1 MLPRRLALALAA
13 ALGLAGAALPGCA
26 VVNVAGA
33 AAGAVIGVAGAVVGT
48 GVRVGGK
55 VIEKTI
61 DVAVPSGD

>member
-1 MLPRRLALALAA
+1 MAI
-13 ALGLAGAALPGCA
+13 
-26 VVNVAGA
+26 
-33 AAGAVIGVAGAVVGT
+33 GAVIGVAGAVVGT

>member
-1 MLPRRLALALAA
+1 MSSRSLVVALCLLAL
-13 ALGLAGAALPGCA
+13 LPGCA

-33 AAGAVIGVAGAVVGT
+33 TAGAAINVAGAVVAT
-48 GVRVGGK
+48 GVRVAGK